1 MLLVVIV
8 FSQEPNL
15 KSEPVL
21 AFHFPLE
28 FALHEREGVDGER
41 KGRSGWLASTHI
53 IRASL
58 RHHFFKKII
67 LNVCTMYIQDRRQ
80 DTSQG

>member
-15 KSEPVL
+15 KSEPGL

-58 RHHFFKKII
+58 RHHFLKKII